1 MFQQNYL
8 DFLVFI
14 QYVKLDLVHLH
25 MTKFSI

>member
-14 QYVKLDLVHLH
+14 QYVKLDLVHLY